1 MGFPKELIEKK
12 IWVCWRLEPDR
23 KSGVDKKRP
32 YNPLTCRLASSTN
45 PSTWGTYEQAVNTRD
60 RYGFTGI
67 GFMFENDGPYVGVD
81 VDHCYDPET
90 GQFNEMAQAIMARQA
105 TYMEFSPS
113 GTGLHLLFKG
123 KKPGDECRRTE
134 IGIEMYN
141 KERYFTVT
149 GRQVEGSTD
158 IIADDNGTL
167 EWIHS
172 TYLKNPEKEKKTRG
186 SKSRKKTRRTEPL
199 TDEEVL
205 EKARTADDKS
215 LFSDLYDGNWEGRY
229 GSQSEADMALCMK
242 LAFWTGKDAEQMDR
256 LFRQSKLFREKWDE
270 RHRSDGTT
278 YGQET
283 ISKAIELQGDVYS
296 PSADAVI
303 FEYAGRYFRSN
314 GEKMYSLTNFLVE
327 PVEMVESEDETQ
339 LTADLVTDS
348 GTFRRTM
355 LSTDFTSSQK
365 FKNML
370 NKTGIALGY
379 FGGDADLE
387 QFKVFLANLDWK
399 HKHGVKAAGIHFHGG
414 CLIFVSGSMAIDKK
428 GEIVED
434 IVQLDNWYEI
444 VTSVL
449 DTDPITTSQL
459 MDIGKVVLSYN
470 EPAKTVPI
478 LAWASGCFI
487 KEHLRMKKL
496 KYPLLFL
503 IGEAGSGKSTTMER
517 VLLPIFSVTR
527 VSAASQLTKFV
538 LMRMSNS
545 SNLPPMFLDEFKP
558 SKMNH
563 ATLDALYNHFR
574 DTYDGHGGSRGRMN
588 LQMQNFDLLA
598 PMVVAGEESAEE
610 AAIRERS
617 VELLFSKKDL
627 KNGDYRAAFNSVSE
641 NSELLENLGRSL
653 LQTALAIDPDTVAK
667 WHQGAST
674 LFDSNL
680 PERVR
685 ANLRSAYCG
694 LRLLETLCQSLGTT
708 WNDVF
713 PIPMDTCARYL
724 ESSAK
729 DFLLDGGTH
738 NQSVIDETFEIMSRM
753 ALDPKNDYAISDD
766 GKLLY
771 IRLAKVY
778 DDYTKYR
785 KDYAITGE
793 VLAYREF
800 RKQLQHS
807 DLFVAAN
814 QQKRMGDRNQKVW
827 TLRFDLLSQRCDV
840 SGFIVDGIRP
850 LT

>member
-1 MGFPKELIEKK
+1 SSLYAHGQ
-12 IWVCWRLEPDR
+12 
-23 KSGVDKKRP
+23 
-32 YNPLTCRLASSTN
+32 LA
-45 PSTWGTYEQAVNTRD
+45 
-60 RYGFTGI
+60 
-67 GFMFENDGPYVGVD
+67 
-81 VDHCYDPET
+81 
-90 GQFNEMAQAIMARQA
+90 
-105 TYMEFSPS
+105 
-113 GTGLHLLFKG
+113 K
-123 KKPGDECRRTE
+123 
-134 IGIEMYN
+134 
-141 KERYFTVT
+141 
-149 GRQVEGSTD
+149 
-158 IIADDNGTL
+158 
-167 EWIHS
+167 
-172 TYLKNPEKEKKTRG
+172 
-186 SKSRKKTRRTEPL
+186 
-199 TDEEVL
+199 EVL

-215 LFSDLYDGNWEGRY
+215 LFADLYDGNWEGRY

-283 ISKAIELQGDVYS
+283 VSKAIELQGDVYS
-296 PSADAVI
+296 PSADSVI

-314 GEKMYSLTNFLVE
+314 GEKMYPLTNFLVE
-327 PVEMVESEDETQ
+327 PLEMVVSEDETQ

-370 NKTGIALGY
+370 NKTGIEFGY
-379 FGGDADLE
+379 FGGDSDLE

-399 HKHGVKAAGIHFHGG
+399 HKHGVKAAGIHLHGG
-414 CLIFVSGSMAIDKK
+414 SLIFVSGSMAVDKN

-449 DTDPITTSQL
+449 DADPITTSQL
-459 MDIGKVVLSYN
+459 MDIGKVILSYN

-517 VLLPIFSVTR
+517 VLLPIFSVAR

-627 KNGDYRAAFNSVSE
+627 KNDDYRAAFDRVSE
-641 NSELLENLGRSL
+641 NSAALGDLGRSL
-653 LQTALAIDPDTVAK
+653 LATALATDPDTVVQ
-667 WHQGAST
+667 WHRDAAS
-674 LFDSNL
+674 LFDSSL

-685 ANLRSAYCG
+685 TNLRSAYCG
-694 LRLLETLCQSLGTT
+694 LRLLEALCLALGTS
-708 WNDVF
+708 WNAVF
-713 PIPMDTCARYL
+713 HIPMEICARSL
-724 ESSAK
+724 ESSAM

-738 NQSVIDETFEIMSRM
+738 NQSVVDETFEIMSRM
-753 ALDPKNDYAISDD
+753 ELDARNDYVISDD
-766 GKLLY
+766 GKLMF

-807 DLFVAAN
+807 DLFVAGN

-827 TLRFDLLSQRCDV
+827 VLRFDVLAQRCDV
-840 SGFIVDGIRP
+840 SGFMVDDVRP
-850 LT
+850 LS